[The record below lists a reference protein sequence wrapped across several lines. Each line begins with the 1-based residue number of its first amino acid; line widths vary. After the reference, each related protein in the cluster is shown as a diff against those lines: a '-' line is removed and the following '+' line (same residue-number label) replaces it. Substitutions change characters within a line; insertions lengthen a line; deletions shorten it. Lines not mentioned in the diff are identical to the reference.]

1 MSEDMNWYAVRTRS
15 NCEKKVSALLTDKGV
30 ENYLPTFTEVHHWK
44 DRKKVIDL
52 PVFPGYLFT
61 NMVDSRDTRL
71 AVLRVDG
78 VVNILGQAQRIEPV
92 PANEIQA
99 VRRLLDSTA
108 HVCAHPLLRE
118 GAWVKVKR
126 GALKGLEGL
135 LVRVKNQ
142 TRLVLSL
149 TLLSQSVS
157 AEIDASDVQ
166 FLRLVESLP
175 EAGFTSS
182 RSFVP
187 QKQIHSR
194 AALAGS

>member
-1 MSEDMNWYAVRTRS
+1 MSESVKWYAVRTRS
-15 NCEKKVSALLTDKGV
+15 NCEKKVSSLLTEKGI

-44 DRKKVIDL
+44 DRKKLVSL

-61 NMVDSRDTRL
+61 YMADSRETRL
-71 AVLRVDG
+71 SVLRVDG
-78 VVNILGQAQRIEPV
+78 VVNILGQAQKIEAV
-92 PANEIQA
+92 PAHEIQA
-99 VRRLLDSTA
+99 VRHLLESAA

-118 GAWVKVKR
+118 GAWVQVKR

-142 TRLVLSL
+142 TRLVLSI

-166 FLRLVESLP
+166 FLRLVENGP
-175 EAGFTSS
+175 ESCQMGTRF
-182 RSFVP
+182 FVP
-187 QKQIHSR
+187 QKLMHCR
-194 AALAGS
+194 TAAAS